1 MKIQLD
7 TKNKTIK
14 VEESVNLGEFIDFI
28 KKILPDKVWREYKLE
43 TSSVINW
50 SSPII
55 IEPYKPYKPIDVWYH
70 TTSEPCIYNSTG
82 VTNFEVK
89 Y

>member
-50 SSPII
+50 SNPII
-55 IEPYKPYKPIDVWYH
+55 IEPYKPHKPIDVWYH
-70 TTSEPCIYNSTG
+70 TASEPCIYNSTG

>member
-28 KKILPDKVWREYKLE
+28 KKILPDKVWREYKIE

-50 SSPII
+50 TNPII
-55 IEPYKPYKPIDVWYH
+55 IEPYQPYRPFDVWY
-70 TTSEPCIYNSTG
+70 TTGEGTNIYNSKG
-82 VTNFEVK
+82 VCNFEVK